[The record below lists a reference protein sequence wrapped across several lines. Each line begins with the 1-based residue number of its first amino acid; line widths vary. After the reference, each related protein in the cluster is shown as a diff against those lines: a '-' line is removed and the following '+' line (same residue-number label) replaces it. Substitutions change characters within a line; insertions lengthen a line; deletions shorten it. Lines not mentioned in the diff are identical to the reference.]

1 MNKLKTIG
9 KKQIFHYIKK
19 NGKKFELNNKSIA
32 CNVLYVP
39 YNNEKIRHAYTSK
52 YHKEPENQ
60 VILLMIT
67 DGKKWHH
74 LPVKKL
80 SARLRRVA
88 SKHDGDFYCL
98 NCFHSYTTKN
108 KPEKDYSVLKNHAYC
123 YVEMPTEDSKTLKY
137 NHSMKVPFLIYAD
150 LESLREKKSTCHSSK
165 RQGAQFCQ
173 AKKPVVSRNAGD
185 EKNLHHGSCKFFL
198 INFMDVFS
206 FSSLVFFCFF

>member
-1 MNKLKTIG
+1 M
-9 KKQIFHYIKK
+9 
-19 NGKKFELNNKSIA
+19 
-32 CNVLYVP
+32 YVP

-108 KPEKDYSVLKNHAYC
+108 KLEKDYSVLKNHAYC